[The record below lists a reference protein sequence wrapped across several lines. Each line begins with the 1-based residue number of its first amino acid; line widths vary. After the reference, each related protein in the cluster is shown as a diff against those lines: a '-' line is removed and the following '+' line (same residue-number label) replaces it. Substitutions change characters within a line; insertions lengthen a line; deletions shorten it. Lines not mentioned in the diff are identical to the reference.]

1 MANWG
6 EIYSPERFRQPIIF
20 DGLKWGKIQPTD
32 IDAMLEL
39 QDKAYA
45 FFEVKSGNKD
55 VPLGQRIALERLV
68 SDTGRGGKRSVA
80 MVVSHEVENPLE
92 PVVLA
97 DCLVRELYYSRSRRW
112 VPVNGNQTV
121 GVVLGSFMDMVEQHK
136 NDRGI
141 R

>member
-1 MANWG
+1 MSNWG

-20 DGLKWGKIQPTD
+20 DGLKWGKKQPTD

-39 QDKAYA
+39 QGKAYV

-68 SDTGRGGKRSVA
+68 SDTGRVGKRSVA
-80 MVVSHEVENPLE
+80 MVVSHEVENPRE

-97 DCLVRELYYSRSRRW
+97 DCLVRELYYSRSMRW

-121 GVVLGSFMDMVEQHK
+121 RVVLGSFMDMVEQQQ